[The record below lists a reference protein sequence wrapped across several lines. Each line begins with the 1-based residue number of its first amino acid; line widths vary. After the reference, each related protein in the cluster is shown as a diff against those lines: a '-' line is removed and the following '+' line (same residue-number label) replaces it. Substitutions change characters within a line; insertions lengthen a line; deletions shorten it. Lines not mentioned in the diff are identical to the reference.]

1 MKVAVLIKQTP
12 DTAELP
18 KVVADDVRAGK
29 VKATMV
35 INPWD
40 EYAAEEAIQLKAGG
54 GGRSARL
61 RREDESSDADV
72 EIEILLEMGVLV
84 KLTSHNQRLFVLA
97 RIHASHHQG
106 RLVVGHVVVHG
117 ERRNGA
123 VGMERDSKP
132 GPGL

>member
-40 EYAAEEAIQLKAGG
+40 EYAAEEAIQLGDLFRCLSQRPSAWVRPMQWK
-54 GGRSARL
+54 RSNMRW
-61 RREDESSDADV
+61 RWV
-72 EIEILLEMGVLV
+72 
-84 KLTSHNQRLFVLA
+84 
-97 RIHASHHQG
+97 
-106 RLVVGHVVVHG
+106 
-117 ERRNGA
+117 
-123 VGMERDSKP
+123 
-132 GPGL
+132 